1 MKNSRSTK
9 RALISSVI
17 ALFICFTMLLGTT
30 YAWFTDTAASA
41 NNKIVAGTLDVEL
54 WQHTATGSENISDSN
69 KPVFTDSIIW
79 EPGQTET
86 VYLSIRNNGNLELKY
101 KVLLVV
107 TSVSHDDLTKVMEY
121 AITPDATYSE
131 SEIAWNGN
139 GTKVVKGQND
149 TQAIDVVLQP
159 GDEHFFALSVHML
172 EEAGNEFMAESISFD
187 IMVLAGQ
194 AVNGNE
200 TYDEDAIY
208 PVSNAEE
215 LISAIESGANVSLSN
230 DIALDTAMTV
240 SGNVSID
247 LNGYDLDASAA
258 GLTRP
263 FIMTEGSSLTINAE
277 GATVTVAGHGLVNV
291 PGTVKNAEIT
301 LNGGTYVGETVTGSL
316 IRLRE
321 GNEKVN
327 VTLNNVTYVDNSNNG
342 YIFSASG
349 FAGEGVMTVN
359 GGSFSANYGFQIY
372 GLDATLTG
380 VEIITNGTA
389 VEASE
394 GSNVVVDNCDI
405 TVVTGVTVVNAHAA
419 GVAASHGGTATV
431 KNSTIAGNMKAVY
444 YVYNSGANIVAENN
458 DVTGANYE
466 FGLWRNDTPATLSG
480 SITIDGVVVS
490 QVN

>member
-1 MKNSRSTK
+1 MNNLRNTK

-17 ALFICFTMLLGTT
+17 ALFICFAMLLGST
-30 YAWFTDTAASA
+30 YAWFTDTAVSA

-54 WQHTATGSENISDSN
+54 WQHSADGDENISDS
-69 KPVFTDSIIW
+69 KEPVFTDDIIW

-107 TSVSHDDLTKVMEY
+107 TSVSHNDLTEVMEY
-121 AITPDATYSE
+121 AITPDAKYGDN
-131 SEIAWNGN
+131 IAWSGN
-139 GTKVVKGQND
+139 GVKVEAVENE

-172 EEAGNEFMAESISFD
+172 EEAGNEYMAETVTFD
-187 IMVLAGQ
+187 IKVLAGQ
-194 AVNGNE
+194 AVNGDE

-208 PVSNAEE
+208 PVNNAEE
-215 LISAIESGANVSLSN
+215 LASAIQSGANVSLSG
-230 DIALDTAMTV
+230 DVVLDSSMTV
-240 SGNVSID
+240 GGNVSID
-247 LNGYDLDASAA
+247 LNGYKLDASA
-258 GLTRP
+258 LELDRP
-263 FIMTEGSSLTINAE
+263 FHMTEGSSLTINAE
-277 GATVTVAGHGLVNV
+277 GSTVTVGDHGLVNV
-291 PGTVKNAEIT
+291 PADVKNADIT
-301 LNGGTYVGETVTGSL
+301 LNGGTYVGETVTGAL
-316 IRLRE
+316 VRLRA
-321 GNEKVN
+321 GNENVN
-327 VTLNNVTYVDNSNNG
+327 VTLNNVTYVDESDNG
-342 YIFSASG
+342 YIVSASG
-349 FAGEGVMTVN
+349 FVGEGVMTVN

-405 TVVTGVTVVNAHAA
+405 TVVTGVTVAKAYAA